1 MSADMAKES
10 DGASAPDPEL
20 ESFLVEQAKAGEAEV
35 WESWFDQYYQQLY
48 SYAFLRLRR
57 KVDAEDIVAQVMLEA
72 VKGINRYEYRGK
84 PIIAWL
90 FAIAHNLIAD
100 SVKRQRRRET
110 READAVVAG
119 GPADADPENRID
131 NLDLLQAL
139 DELTEEQ
146 RDVII
151 LRFFMGLRPKEI
163 GDLLSKSEA
172 AVYSLQARAI
182 LALRVSMGDV
192 PSL

>member
-1 MSADMAKES
+1 MATES
-10 DGASAPDPEL
+10 SNAPPPDPEF
-20 ESFLVEQAKAGEAEV
+20 ESFLVEQAKAGESEV
-35 WESWFDQYYQQLY
+35 WEHWFDQYYQQLY
-48 SYAFLRLRR
+48 SYAFLRTRR

-72 VKGINRYEYRGK
+72 VKGIGRYEYRGR
-84 PIIAWL
+84 PIVAWL

-100 SVKRQRRRET
+100 SIKRQQRRET
-110 READAVVAG
+110 READAIAAG
-119 GPADADPENRID
+119 GPSDADPESRIE

-139 DELTEEQ
+139 DTLTEEQ
-146 RDVII
+146 RDVVI

-182 LALRVSMGDV
+182 LALRASMGDV
-192 PSL
+192 PSI